1 MKKLDKELLERFQ
14 QARRNIFDVKMHLAD
29 IALTEQNV
37 QIEKEATIQRY
48 KEVQAEQAEVNAEVV
63 KLFGENV
70 RVNSETGEV
79 DDNVNN

>member
-29 IALTEQNV
+29 IALTERNV
-37 QIEKEATIQRY
+37 QIEKDATIQRY
-48 KEVQAEQAEVNAEVV
+48 KEVQAEQSEVNAEVV

-70 RVNSETGEV
+70 RVNAETGEV

>member
-48 KEVQAEQAEVNAEVV
+48 KEVQSEQAEVNAEVV

-70 RVNSETGEV
+70 RVNAETGEV
-79 DDNVNN
+79 HDNVNN

>member
-14 QARRNIFDVKMHLAD
+14 QARRNVFDVKMHLAD

-37 QIEKEATIQRY
+37 HIEKEATIQRY
-48 KEVQAEQAEVNAEVV
+48 KEVQAEQASVNAEVV

-70 RVNSETGEV
+70 RVNAETGEV
-79 DDNVNN
+79 NDIVNN

>member
-14 QARRNIFDVKMHLAD
+14 QARRNIFDVKIHLAD

-48 KEVQAEQAEVNAEVV
+48 KEVQAEQASVNAEVV
-63 KLFGENV
+63 KLFGENA
-70 RVNSETGEV
+70 RVNIETGEV
-79 DDNVNN
+79 NDNVNN